1 METLIDINENINRT
15 ESNLYYVWALIKR
28 KFCYKYSLTIKHQR
42 LSLRCLKQNVQL
54 KKKIEILEKQLERSN
69 QQIIQNFNI
78 YNDNNTCGSQKL
90 VGLIAFAVVV
100 GGLSVD
106 APLLV
111 QSRNKWIFDVVS
123 ILRKKYPF

>member
-28 KFCYKYSLTIKHQR
+28 KFCYKYSLIIKHQR
-42 LSLRCLKQNVQL
+42 LSLRCLKPNVQL